1 MHFSLVDLKV
11 FVSVAQSPSL
21 TQGAKK
27 AFVSPASAS
36 TRIKALEGQL
46 GSRLFYRHNKGL
58 DLTPAGERLLQ
69 HARLVL
75 RQVDHIKSEFSGYG
89 SDQSGH
95 VRVYANTTAVTEFL
109 PEILAGFLAERP
121 LVTIDLQEQLTKGIF
136 RGVIEGAAD
145 IGIVSGVVPTMGL
158 QTIHFSTD
166 KLVLVTSD
174 RHELANRKKIKFK
187 DTFEFAYIGLH
198 HGSTLQTF
206 LNEQQALLGMNMATR
221 IHLSSFES
229 ICRLIEAGVGIGVV
243 PESAAN
249 RHSKTMNITKVEL
262 DETWAIRERSIVVKE
277 REALTPLARA
287 LIDEIVAKMAE

>member
-1 MHFSLVDLKV
+1 MHFNLVDLKV
-11 FVSVAQSPSL
+11 FACVAQSPSL

-75 RQVDHIKSEFSGYG
+75 RQIDNIKNEFSGYG
-89 SDQSGH
+89 ADQSGH

-136 RGVIEGAAD
+136 RGVVEGAAD
-145 IGIVSGVVPTMGL
+145 IGVVSGIVPAMGL

-166 KLVLVTSD
+166 RLVLVAPHGHD
-174 RHELANRKKIKFK
+174 LATKKQVKFK
-187 DTFEFAYIGLH
+187 DTLAYAYIGLH
-198 HGSTLQTF
+198 QGSTLQTF
-206 LNEQQALLGMNMATR
+206 LNEQQALLGLSMATR
-221 IHLSSFES
+221 IHMSGFES
-229 ICRLIEAGVGIGVV
+229 VCRLIEAGVGVGIV
-243 PESAAN
+243 PESAAK
-249 RHSKTMNITKVEL
+249 RHSKTMNISQIAL
-262 DETWAIRERSIVVKE
+262 DESWAVRERSIVLKE
-277 REALTPLARA
+277 RNALTPLARA
-287 LIDEIVAKMAE
+287 LINDIVAKMA